1 MSSASSSTPSP
12 RGNDGRK
19 VQRSIRHFFSGPD
32 PPRASSSSNSPS
44 TKPKA
49 PPASAGAAQQQ
60 KATSFPA
67 LEVVWAKFSTYP
79 PWPALVCPEPVE
91 GGRRVGSNGGDVHVQ
106 FFDEHSSHAWVE
118 VGAVEK
124 FRGSADSAMMA
135 SAKKKGRWTKA
146 LTRAVKE
153 AEVAGGM
160 SAAKRR
166 DLLVDHK
173 KVDGDG
179 STDNASDDDGHLD
192 ERRRRPKK
200 RKTSAAKIGKSKA
213 KVNDSETKENEFDEE
228 NNIVFYHDPEEEEMS
243 EYDKIRQKNIEE
255 RQRKFQE
262 LQLNEAKTR
271 LSDSL
276 NLAKK
281 AKPSTSRRGLAAIKK
296 EQSNNEPVRRSLR
309 QQKIEAETGLKLPDK
324 EPTLLHWAPQVC
336 NFKWLLRCTF
346 K

>member
-1 MSSASSSTPSP
+1 MSSSSASSSTPSP
-12 RGNDGRK
+12 RANDGRK
-19 VQRSIRHFFSGPD
+19 VQKSIRHFFSSPD
-32 PPRASSSSNSPS
+32 PRASSSNSPS
-44 TKPKA
+44 TKLKA
-49 PPASAGAAQQQ
+49 EAAEQ
-60 KATSFPA
+60 KAAFPA

-79 PWPALVCPEPVE
+79 PWPALVCPDPVE
-91 GGRRVGSNGGDVHVQ
+91 GRHVSSDGGDVHVQ
-106 FFDEHSSHAWVE
+106 FFDEQSSHAWVE

-124 FRGSADSAMMA
+124 FRGAAADSAMMA
-135 SAKKKGRWTKA
+135 SVKKKGRWTKA

-153 AEVAGGM
+153 AEVAGEM

-173 KVDGDG
+173 NVDGDG